1 MQKKLGLEF
10 GRGRE
15 RKAGKG
21 KGERGKGKEINKFI
35 IVSGNRKKNTLG
47 FGTYIS
53 IEKVEMYAGCKNKKQ
68 LAICN
73 IKMRKKLRTP
83 GS

>member
-35 IVSGNRKKNTLG
+35 IVSGNREKKHTLG

-53 IEKVEMYAGCKNKKQ
+53 IEKVEMYAGCKNKQ
-68 LAICN
+68 LAICY
-73 IKMRKKLRTP
+73 II
-83 GS
+83 

>member
-21 KGERGKGKEINKFI
+21 KGERGKGKGEGNKLFI
-35 IVSGNRKKNTLG
+35 IVSGNREKNTLG

-53 IEKVEMYAGCKNKKQ
+53 IKKVEMYAGCKNKKQ
-68 LAICN
+68 LAICY
-73 IKMRKKLRTP
+73 MLL
-83 GS
+83 